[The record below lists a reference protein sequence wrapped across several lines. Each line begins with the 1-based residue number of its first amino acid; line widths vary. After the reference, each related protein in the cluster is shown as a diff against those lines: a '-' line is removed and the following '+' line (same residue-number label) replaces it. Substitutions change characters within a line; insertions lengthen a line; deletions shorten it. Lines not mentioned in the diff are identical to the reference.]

1 MKNIVMKRILLFAGA
16 TIALAACHNGP
27 QEAQNSATPATQS
40 FFGSTFDP
48 AGAVAEPEMVKMIG
62 DKDSV
67 AVKFSTNI
75 IETCQMAGCWMTVQ
89 SSSGYPMWVYMKD
102 HEFSVPKSGA
112 AELKCV
118 VSGIAYHDTLSVED
132 LKHYAE
138 DANKSQAEIDAI
150 TSPLPV
156 LAVDATG
163 VMIENFKPT
172 DEKAHE
178 GEHKHDHSEE
188 EHGH

>member
-1 MKNIVMKRILLFAGA
+1 MKKTLLYAAAIV
-16 TIALAACHNGP
+16 ALASCHNGP
-27 QEAQNSATPATQS
+27 QQQPVAATQS

-48 AGAVAEPEMVKMIG
+48 AGSITEPEMVKLIG

-67 AVKFSTNI
+67 EVKFSTNI

-163 VMIENFKPT
+163 VMIENFKPVT
-172 DEKAHE
+172 EENTEEKQHHEEHGE
-178 GEHKHDHSEE
+178 GEH
-188 EHGH
+188 GH